1 MTSNYWIYYKK
12 FDFCKSSFKFTVF
25 TAIIY
30 IYMNYGG
37 ETMAAKDIIKSFWSD
52 LIASNKSK
60 LKEYFSEEALI
71 NIHNINKE
79 ITLEEYINRN
89 CDHKEEWD
97 GEIVR
102 HVEMNGLS
110 VVVTKIN
117 TSEDNLSYN
126 VVSFMKI
133 KDDKI
138 ISIDEYWAEN
148 GRMPMWD

>member
-1 MTSNYWIYYKK
+1 
-12 FDFCKSSFKFTVF
+12 
-25 TAIIY
+25 
-30 IYMNYGG
+30 
-37 ETMAAKDIIKSFWSD
+37 MAAKDIIKSFWND

-79 ITLEEYINRN
+79 ITLEEYINLN
-89 CDHKEEWD
+89 CDHKEELD

-117 TSEDNLSYN
+117 TSDDNLSYN